1 MALMNA
7 NTVRGFSGL
16 PALRQ
21 LGLMAGLAASV
32 ALGVAVVLWSQTPN
46 YSLLYGSLSA
56 KDSADVVQALQQA
69 KIEYKVDETNG
80 AVLVPSSKVHEARMK
95 LAASGLPKGMGNGF
109 ELLDKEQELG
119 TSQFIEKARYQHALE
134 IELARSISEL
144 DNVRNARVHLAIPKR
159 SVFVRKSD
167 KPTASVV
174 LDVYPG
180 RNIERGQVAAI
191 VHLVASSVPNL
202 APDSITVVD
211 QSGQLLT
218 NEMSDRDMALS
229 SSQFEYT
236 RRVEQSFAKRIED
249 LLTPVMGPGRV
260 RAQVVADLDFTTV
273 EKTRESYDP
282 DLPALRSEQ
291 VVKEQSSSGGGT
303 AAGVPGSLSNEP
315 PAGGTTTPPA
325 GQGGANGAAAAN
337 GTAANGN
344 HGSSTVK
351 TVRNFE
357 LDKTISHTRVPAGKL
372 RKLSVAVV
380 VDDKQKVGDDGT
392 VQRAPLSAKEIAS
405 LTALVKD
412 AVGFDARRGDT
423 VNVINTPF
431 VQPQAPE
438 ALPEPP
444 LWQRPW
450 AQDLARQ
457 ALGGLAVLLLV
468 LFVLRPVMRS
478 LAEKGASLPAPMP
491 AGVGM
496 GEDQLS
502 LSGQGQGQLPPPN
515 RYEDQLAVAKTMA
528 TQDPGRVAQ
537 VVKTWVGD
545 DG

>member
-7 NTVRGFSGL
+7 NTARGFSGL

-56 KDSADVVQALQQA
+56 KDSSDVVQALQQA
-69 KIEYKVDETNG
+69 KIPYKVDETNG
-80 AVLVPSSKVHEARMK
+80 AVLVPSTEVHEARMK
-95 LAASGLPKGMGNGF
+95 LASGGLPKGMGNGF
-109 ELLDKEQELG
+109 ELLDKEQQLG
-119 TSQFIEKARYQHALE
+119 TSQFIEQARYQHALE

-159 SVFVRKSD
+159 SVFVRRND

-180 RNIERGQVAAI
+180 RELERGQVAAV

-202 APDSITVVD
+202 SPDSITVVD
-211 QSGQLLT
+211 QTGRLLT
-218 NEMSDRDMALS
+218 TEASDRGMALS

-236 RRVEQSFAKRIED
+236 RRVEQSYAKRVED
-249 LLTPVMGPGRV
+249 LLTPVMGVGRV
-260 RAQVVADLDFTTV
+260 RAQVVADLDFTSV

-291 VVKEQSSSGGGT
+291 VVKEQSGSNSAGGG
-303 AAGVPGSLSNEP
+303 GVPGALSNEP
-315 PAGGTTTPPA
+315 PPAGTTNPA
-325 GQGGANGAAAAN
+325 AAPGDANNNAGAAKGHN
-337 GTAANGN
+337 
-344 HGSSTVK
+344 GSSTVR

-357 LDKTISHTRVPAGKL
+357 LDKTVSHTRVPAGKL

-392 VQRAPLSAKEIAS
+392 VQRTPLSAKEIAS
-405 LTALVKD
+405 LTSLVKD

-423 VNVINTPF
+423 INVINTAF
-431 VQPQAPE
+431 VQPQAPQ

-444 LWQRPW
+444 IWQRPW

-457 ALGGLAVLLLV
+457 AAGGLAVLLLV
-468 LFVLRPVMRS
+468 FFVLRPVMRS
-478 LAEKGASLPAPMP
+478 LTEKGAALPAPMP
-491 AGVGM
+491 VGAGMEG
-496 GEDQLS
+496 DQLS

-537 VVKTWVGD
+537 VVKTWVGN